1 MSSNIFTL
9 YHAPY
14 SVRSIM
20 VRTAFAMKGTVRD
33 GKSDMTLE
41 YSTVNIT
48 NDNPEQLNEKFL
60 CKVNPKGAVP
70 ALVNEKLLPE
80 PITECVDIS
89 YYICELY
96 PNLLPEE
103 HESLIKEM
111 LDELHKINFTILTF
125 GPDSNHQAKLA
136 DHIRELLSQ
145 PSISKEYSEALSRKA
160 ERLNQSQKA
169 FSHEGLQENELAV
182 RALCLKVSELMQQN
196 GKAGNGGMSY
206 ILGPSPTVFD
216 AHMLPFL
223 CRMVDVKRSDLIH
236 PQLIEWLE
244 EFKKTDMWKELVPNG
259 NTLPPGASK
268 H

>member
-1 MSSNIFTL
+1 MNEGAKEVTILSQLLAHIAAKSSITRRRELIPFVQRIAEIMSSNIFTL

-20 VRTAFAMKGTVRD
+20 VRTAFAMKGAVRD

-89 YYICELY
+89 YYICDLY

-111 LDELHKINFTILTF
+111 LEELHKINFTILTF

-160 ERLNQSQKA
+160 ERYA
-169 FSHEGLQENELAV
+169 YITPF
-182 RALCLKVSELMQQN
+182 AL
-196 GKAGNGGMSY
+196 
-206 ILGPSPTVFD
+206 I
-216 AHMLPFL
+216 
-223 CRMVDVKRSDLIH
+223 
-236 PQLIEWLE
+236 
-244 EFKKTDMWKELVPNG
+244 
-259 NTLPPGASK
+259 
-268 H
+268 

>member
-1 MSSNIFTL
+1 MNEGAKEITIVSQLLAHIAAKSSITRRRELIPFVQRIAEIMSSNIFTL

-20 VRTAFAMKGTVRD
+20 VRTAFGMKGAVRD

-89 YYICELY
+89 YYICDLY

-160 ERLNQSQKA
+160 ERYA
-169 FSHEGLQENELAV
+169 YITPF
-182 RALCLKVSELMQQN
+182 AL
-196 GKAGNGGMSY
+196 
-206 ILGPSPTVFD
+206 I
-216 AHMLPFL
+216 
-223 CRMVDVKRSDLIH
+223 
-236 PQLIEWLE
+236 
-244 EFKKTDMWKELVPNG
+244 
-259 NTLPPGASK
+259 
-268 H
+268 